1 MGVRRCANI
10 FEQGSISLQQHPKIA
25 FFQKKRKWGWGV
37 AHKLAQMEKN
47 GQIIEFLGKWSENL
61 VVIAWSSFLSID
73 FIETAFSDNI
83 LVNKSGSGINGS
95 PLSRYIR
102 WKMA

>member
-1 MGVRRCANI
+1 
-10 FEQGSISLQQHPKIA
+10 
-25 FFQKKRKWGWGV
+25 
-37 AHKLAQMEKN
+37 MEKN

-73 FIETAFSDNI
+73 FVETAFSDNI

-95 PLSRYIR
+95 PIR
-102 WKMA
+102 RHLR

>member
-1 MGVRRCANI
+1 
-10 FEQGSISLQQHPKIA
+10 
-25 FFQKKRKWGWGV
+25 
-37 AHKLAQMEKN
+37 MEKN

-61 VVIAWSSFLSID
+61 VVIGWSSFLSID

-102 WKMA
+102 